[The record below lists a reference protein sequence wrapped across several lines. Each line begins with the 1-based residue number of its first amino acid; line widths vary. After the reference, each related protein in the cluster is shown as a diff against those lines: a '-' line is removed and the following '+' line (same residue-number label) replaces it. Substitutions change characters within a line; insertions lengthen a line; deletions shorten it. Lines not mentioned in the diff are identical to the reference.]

1 MTRMLI
7 LCFLFTVKLLVA
19 QTIAALTAKELEFKV
34 DSLIIDGISQHAFPG
49 AQVLMYKGGKVRLHK
64 AYGHH
69 TYNKAIEVNTNNLY
83 DLASITKILG
93 STLAFMK
100 LYEMYP
106 LAIDQKISDF
116 IPTLKGTN
124 KKRTTFRDIFSHNA
138 GWLPYLT
145 HQNTIYN
152 KKGTF
157 RWHSLSERQ
166 SKRYPSPLTDQL
178 FIHKNYPKKIIRRIK
193 RTPVENVG
201 EYLYSGLWYF
211 FMPQFVKELSGMSL
225 DKFLDNYFYKPMEL
239 KRMTFLPLKNYGQK
253 EIIPTEIDSLF
264 RKELVHGRVHDEAAA
279 LMGGVCG
286 NAGLFANASSVA
298 PLLEMLLNN
307 GNYKG
312 TNYLKPETIALF
324 TGLAY
329 PKTENRRG
337 LGFDKP
343 ELEPSEDGSRYPSK
357 KCSPSSFGH
366 AGYTGTFVWVD
377 PEHNCFLVL
386 LSNRVYPSRT
396 HRNLYE
402 LGIRGKLLDYVIQSN

>member
-1 MTRMLI
+1 
-7 LCFLFTVKLLVA
+7 
-19 QTIAALTAKELEFKV
+19 
-34 DSLIIDGISQHAFPG
+34 
-49 AQVLMYKGGKVRLHK
+49 
-64 AYGHH
+64 
-69 TYNKAIEVNTNNLY
+69 
-83 DLASITKILG
+83 
-93 STLAFMK
+93 
-100 LYEMYP
+100 
-106 LAIDQKISDF
+106 
-116 IPTLKGTN
+116 
-124 KKRTTFRDIFSHNA
+124 
-138 GWLPYLT
+138 
-145 HQNTIYN
+145 
-152 KKGTF
+152 
-157 RWHSLSERQ
+157 
-166 SKRYPSPLTDQL
+166 
-178 FIHKNYPKKIIRRIK
+178 
-193 RTPVENVG
+193 
-201 EYLYSGLWYF
+201 
-211 FMPQFVKELSGMSL
+211 
-225 DKFLDNYFYKPMEL
+225 MEL

-286 NAGLFANASSVA
+286 NAGLFANASNVA
-298 PLLEMLLNN
+298 PLLEMLLNK
-307 GNYKG
+307 GNYNG

-329 PKTENRRG
+329 PETENRRG